1 MSKLPSSDKAI
12 AGIFAFCILLLFS
25 AESAAQIQYA
35 NTEYSRFSLSF
46 QGGVTLGYPDDVN
59 QFFGSNYNTF
69 TQPTYNLGGELHYS
83 ISPFWSTAL
92 GYRYNSVNGVGDDGF
107 ETRIHSVVFKNLLN
121 LNRIFRR
128 NIASEWI
135 NPYLILGLEHDFFRY
150 ELDNVQNTG
159 NESAILGGFG
169 LSARINNRV
178 ELFSQYEVKFSN
190 NKLDN
195 MNQGYPFDQVGM
207 VTGGIRIRLGNKRAK
222 PLRLAPPVKFLT
234 DAEYEDF
241 LTRSDQFFAANE
253 EIKSQRR
260 KLDELEATFA
270 ENDRYYNQRIDEQMA
285 FSLILEERIN
295 GLDERVTRLE
305 NRVDNAN
312 IIVEREEESL
322 RREVPAGHYVQ
333 IFASRQ
339 FESAVQVRDQFHD
352 LIASEVDT
360 PGEKV
365 FVIQR
370 GNYYEVLIGTFYRF
384 EDASNVHAIALTQ
397 FDDAFVISFP
407 RPLHLE
413 DAYQGTEI
421 VWDTQSIS
429 SLKR

>member
-1 MSKLPSSDKAI
+1 MSKNQSTDKAF
-12 AGIFAFCILLLFS
+12 AAIFAFCILLLFS
-25 AESAAQIQYA
+25 AEVKAQYGP
-35 NTEYSRFSLSF
+35 EYSRFSISL

-69 TQPTYNLGGELHYS
+69 TQPTNNLGGELHYS
-83 ISPFWSTAL
+83 ISPFWTTGL
-92 GYRYNSVNGVGDDGF
+92 GYRFNSVNGVGEDGF
-107 ETRIHSVVFKNLLN
+107 KTRIHSVVFKNLLN
-121 LNRIFRR
+121 FNRIFRR
-128 NIASEWI
+128 NMASEWL

-150 ELDNVQNTG
+150 ELENIQNRG
-159 NESAILGGFG
+159 NESALLGGFG
-169 LSARINNRV
+169 LSVRMNNRF

-195 MNQGYPFDQVGM
+195 LNQGYPFDQVGM
-207 VTGGIRIRLGNKRAK
+207 VSGGIRIRLGSKDSR

-253 EIKSQRR
+253 EINSQRR
-260 KLDELEATFA
+260 KLDELEAIFA
-270 ENDRYYNQRIDEQMA
+270 ENDRYYNRRIAEQQA
-285 FSLILEERIN
+285 FSLLLEERIN
-295 GLDERVTRLE
+295 GLDDRVTRLE
-305 NRVDNAN
+305 NRVENSTV
-312 IIVEREEESL
+312 IVNRESL
-322 RREVPAGHYVQ
+322 RNEVPAGHYVQ

-339 FESAVQVRDQFHD
+339 FESSVRVRNQFQD
-352 LIASEVDT
+352 LIAGEVDT

-384 EDASNVHAIALTQ
+384 SDASNVHSIALTQ
-397 FDDAFVISFP
+397 FDDAFVITFP

-413 DAYQGTEI
+413 DAYEGTEI
-421 VWDTQSIS
+421 VWDIQSIS
-429 SLKR
+429 SLNR